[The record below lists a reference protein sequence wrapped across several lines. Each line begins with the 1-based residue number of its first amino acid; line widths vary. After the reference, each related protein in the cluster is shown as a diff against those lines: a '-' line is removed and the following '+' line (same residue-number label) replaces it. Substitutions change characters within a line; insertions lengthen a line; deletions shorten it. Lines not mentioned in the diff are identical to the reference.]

1 MPVENALRI
10 LYQIILGLSALS
22 ENNIVHRDMKPANI
36 FIHNNVYKIGDFGLA
51 RELLDKFGIFHSGY
65 GTPLYMAPE
74 FYNDDDLTSKVD
86 IWAVGCMFHQ
96 MLFGNLAF
104 SGENQNQV
112 RIAVTNGYKGPPR
125 ELDPIVEEVL
135 MGCMAAKPGERFA
148 VGQLRLHKAF
158 DFCREEYVSEL
169 DSKLKKSYLAP
180 FSDNVLESYIPSLD
194 FQEQR
199 KSDLENEK
207 SSIIETLNRYRDISR
222 LYYTNA
228 IWLNENCSGFQL
240 LKFLLA
246 KRGVQK
252 LNTLLHFLNQS
263 KEVPNDK
270 ELTLSCSHEAWEH
283 FMDSPNLKSLRDKII
298 VELSEA
304 IEFFQ
309 FINNETKSVYGGHV
323 DLINDDMKSV
333 ISRGDLSD
341 CLNVAVKDLLNQDTV
356 NGQGDGPNL
365 DKCWD
370 FCILD
375 KFEAS
380 QYDEKRCD
388 LAEFWKEL
396 QTFTYDQKKNG
407 IASYLFK

>member
-1 MPVENALRI
+1 M
-10 LYQIILGLSALS
+10 
-22 ENNIVHRDMKPANI
+22 
-36 FIHNNVYKIGDFGLA
+36 
-51 RELLDKFGIFHSGY
+51 
-65 GTPLYMAPE
+65 
-74 FYNDDDLTSKVD
+74 
-86 IWAVGCMFHQ
+86 
-96 MLFGNLAF
+96 
-104 SGENQNQV
+104 
-112 RIAVTNGYKGPPR
+112 
-125 ELDPIVEEVL
+125 
-135 MGCMAAKPGERFA
+135 
-148 VGQLRLHKAF
+148 
-158 DFCREEYVSEL
+158 SEL

-180 FSDNVLESYIPSLD
+180 FSDNVLESYIPSPD

-365 DKCWD
+365 DKC
-370 FCILD
+370 
-375 KFEAS
+375 
-380 QYDEKRCD
+380 
-388 LAEFWKEL
+388 
-396 QTFTYDQKKNG
+396 
-407 IASYLFK
+407 